1 MPKPLHA
8 APALATPRRRH
19 SWRVIGVALCLS
31 AGLTAC
37 NSSSEV
43 PSTATSAADK
53 LQTYTDCYQQL
64 DAAARRSITRYQS
77 WVTDMDHG
85 PSGQEAIVHGVYKVS
100 VDDIAQCR
108 DDFKIAN
115 RTQPSLPTL
124 DTAAI
129 RYGDA
134 LKELGAL
141 ATEADT
147 YYSRGNYKD
156 DAFSKGKIMHVLLA
170 DAMKTF
176 TTHSAIFADAIDVEN
191 SKALDTRMAATDLA
205 QRHGK
210 GTAVKAYSG
219 LVATSH
225 TPSTATRK

>member
-1 MPKPLHA
+1 MPKHLHA
-8 APALATPRRRH
+8 AHPQATPRRRY
-19 SWRVIGVALCLS
+19 SLRVIGVALCLS
-31 AGLTAC
+31 AGLSAC

-43 PSTATSAADK
+43 PSTATSAAEK

-77 WVTDMDHG
+77 WVTNMDHG
-85 PSGQEAIVHGVYKVS
+85 PSGQEAVVHGVYKVS

-108 DDFKIAN
+108 DDFQLAN

-176 TTHSAIFADAIDVEN
+176 TTRSAIFADAIDLES
-191 SKALDTRMAATDLA
+191 SKVRDTRLAATDLA
-205 QRHGK
+205 QRQGK
-210 GTAVKAYSG
+210 GAAVKTSSG

-225 TPSTATRK
+225 TPSP